1 MNQPNIKDQERLLS
15 VNSNELTVVSI
26 PGSKN
31 KVKVGWIKPY
41 TLERVTKLILKNES
55 GEEECD
61 PKLMAKLSSL
71 FVLNGVSIF
80 FMHSLYWRYLYY
92 IKGYRFD
99 QLLPVVE
106 TAKKKSSYKCL
117 RKSYNIGIRDENDI
131 NVDDKRRNR
140 IYPSRTFIGIK
151 AFFGE
156 KHPWALKP
164 LVLFG
169 GLISI
174 PEFTY
179 RFVLSQA
186 KIEIMSIDIPYTDY
200 NSSDSENSVKKQEQ
214 SDLVDRLNA
223 ESVKRMQERIARQKQ
238 NQQEE
243 INFTQF
249 LNQQ

>member
-26 PGSKN
+26 PDSKN

-55 GEEECD
+55 EEEECD

-106 TAKKKSSYKCL
+106 TAKKKVP
-117 RKSYNIGIRDENDI
+117 I
-131 NVDDKRRNR
+131 NAYVKA
-140 IYPSRTFIGIK
+140 IILASGIK
-151 AFFGE
+151 TT
-156 KHPWALKP
+156 
-164 LVLFG
+164 
-169 GLISI
+169 S
-174 PEFTY
+174 
-179 RFVLSQA
+179 
-186 KIEIMSIDIPYTDY
+186 MSMT
-200 NSSDSENSVKKQEQ
+200 K
-214 SDLVDRLNA
+214 
-223 ESVKRMQERIARQKQ
+223 
-238 NQQEE
+238 EE
-243 INFTQF
+243 IESIRAE
-249 LNQQ
+249 LLSE